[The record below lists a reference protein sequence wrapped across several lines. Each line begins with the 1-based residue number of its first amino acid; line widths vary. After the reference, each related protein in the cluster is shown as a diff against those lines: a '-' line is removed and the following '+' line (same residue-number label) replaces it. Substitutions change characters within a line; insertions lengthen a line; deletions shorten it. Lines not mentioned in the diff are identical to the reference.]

1 MSKALV
7 SAIRNNKSETE
18 AIVKACSD
26 WKLSAKAFG
35 DLFAKMSN
43 PKDAIWSEAFINELQ
58 TSYFKARDEDKKCAN
73 ITVRT
78 VNAMPKGKADQTK
91 LVMLQIANA
100 CRIFNAAHKVNFEK
114 EELPQ
119 KSEIAMTESKKK
131 GVFTYAN
138 PVPSLYAKTSLTF
151 DYWAPKIL
159 DWTQEIRKRKMK
171 ELKSAIT
178 DSESCTDFMS
188 VCVLFLSDQKKNV
201 PIAKAEDR
209 TAFLR
214 LFGEEFVW
222 KKKSAKREDIERN
235 SSALAVGLQKV
246 SKDSG
251 VVIPLEAW
259 CRLQYADFIKPLIR

>member
-7 SAIRNNKSETE
+7 TALKNNKSEVE
-18 AIVKACSD
+18 ALIRACPD

-35 DLFAKMSN
+35 DVFAKMSN
-43 PKDAIWSEAFINELQ
+43 PKDTTWSEEFITGLHA
-58 TSYFKARDEDKKCAN
+58 TYLRARDEDKKCTN

-100 CRIFNAAHKVNFEK
+100 CRVFHAAHKVNFEK

-119 KSEIAMTESKKK
+119 KPEIAMTETKKK
-131 GVFTYAN
+131 GIFTYVN

-151 DYWAPKIL
+151 DYWVPKIL
-159 DWTQEIRKRKMK
+159 DWTQEIRDRKTKDM
-171 ELKSAIT
+171 KSAVT
-178 DSESCTDFMS
+178 GFESCTDFMS
-188 VCVLFLSDQKKNV
+188 VCVLFLTDCKKNV

-209 TAFLR
+209 AAFLA
-214 LFGEEFVW
+214 LLGEEFVW
-222 KKKSAKREDIERN
+222 KKKSAKREDIQVN
-235 SSALAVGLQKV
+235 SSGLAEGLSRV

-251 VVIPLEAW
+251 IVIPLEAW
-259 CRLQYADFIKPLIR
+259 SRLQQSGFVKPLIR